1 MKIAHITFG
10 FEIGGIETMLV
21 NIANEQVKEGH
32 DVSIVVMND
41 LVNEGLKAQLDPRIR
56 FLCIGRDPQSKFPWP
71 AVKLYFKVR
80 ALSPDVIHLHYARIA
95 RFLPGMRKKMCV
107 TLHALCRPFN
117 MKCLDSAGPVIAISE
132 MVKEDIK
139 KKTGLDS
146 TVIYNGIKV
155 NDIKPREYHLPGKP
169 FKIVQLSRLDMEKKG
184 QDILI
189 DAVARLIKDDKR
201 EIELTFI
208 GSGESLPVLEKMV
221 KDHGISENVK
231 FLGQKPQEYVKEHL
245 CDYDLSVQPSR
256 FDGFALTVAEAM
268 AAKVPVLVCDN
279 QAPVEVVG
287 YGKYGKLF
295 KGGDAEACAAA
306 ILDIMENYPD
316 EAFLEMTA
324 KFVKDTYSV
333 ENTARKYL
341 QLYEEQVLNR

>member
-1 MKIAHITFG
+1 
-10 FEIGGIETMLV
+10 MLT
-21 NIANEQVKEGH
+21 NIANEQINSGH
-32 DVSIVVMND
+32 DVSIVVLND

-56 FLCIGRDPQSKFPWP
+56 FFCIGRDPHSKLPWP
-71 AVKLYFKVR
+71 AVKLYFKVLS
-80 ALSPDVIHLHYARIA
+80 LSPDVIHLHYARIA
-95 RFLPGMRKKMCV
+95 RLLPGMRKKMCV

-117 MKCLDSAGPVIAISE
+117 TKCLDSAGPIFAISE

-139 KKTGLDS
+139 NKVGLES
-146 TVIYNGIKV
+146 TVVYNGIRAG
-155 NDIKPREYHLPGKP
+155 DIKQRTYHIPGP
-169 FKIVQLSRLDMEKKG
+169 TFRIVQLSRLDMEKKG

-189 DAVARLIKDDKR
+189 NAVAKLIKEHKKN
-201 EIELTFI
+201 IELTFI
-208 GSGESLPVLEKMV
+208 GSGESLDDLQKMV
-221 KDHGISENVK
+221 ADLGITEHVR

-287 YGKYGKLF
+287 YGKYGRLF
-295 KGGDAEACAAA
+295 KGGDVDACATA
-306 ILDIMENYPD
+306 ILEIMENYPD
-316 EAFLEMTA
+316 EAFLDKTA